1 MLNQEFRDL
10 LEYRFTT
17 ALAESTNPD
26 LRRYWC
32 DGVLEPEWE
41 ADYLPE
47 HVAHS
52 QRIVLRAWMEGA
64 GTKTT
69 PKTHQ
74 LHPLHLALGP
84 ASLKGYLKG
93 QDLLQWIQ
101 GGIDPTAVA
110 VEATAKAPTFIIHLP

>member
-1 MLNQEFRDL
+1 MLNQEFRNL
-10 LEYRFTT
+10 LEYRLTA
-17 ALAESTNPD
+17 ALAESTTPE

-64 GTKTT
+64 GTTT
-69 PKTHQ
+69 APKTHQ
-74 LHPLHLALGP
+74 LHPLLLALGP
-84 ASLKGYLKG
+84 ASLKAYLER
-93 QDLLQWIQ
+93 QELLHWIQ
-101 GGIDPTAVA
+101 GD
-110 VEATAKAPTFIIHLP
+110 